1 MDYNMH
7 FLVVD
12 DMDSMRRLM
21 LRNLTQMGF
30 KNIVMASNG
39 ADALTILQS
48 QPINAVI
55 TDWNMPVMTGLELLQ
70 NIRADA
76 SLVKIPVLM
85 VTAEA
90 QRHQVELAAE
100 SGVSDFMSK
109 PFTVSLLETKLKKM
123 IEKPRPAK
131 AAGGVK
137 PFAFFDDKAKPS
149 ASSPVVPRLKIPPGD
164 KSSFAPP
171 FPPAVDRPAE
181 VVAEDFNARMSRK
194 ATLLVV
200 DDVADNLDLL
210 VELLDEEFRVKVANG
225 GQRALKIL
233 ESGKIPDLILL
244 DIMMPEMD
252 GFEVCLRIKT
262 NPATADVPIIFLT
275 AMGESVNITQGLELG
290 AVDYVTK
297 PFDPPILRARIRT
310 HLKLKRSFD
319 EIKLA
324 HQELRGQH
332 AILEDNFRL
341 REEVERIARHDLKNP
356 LGGIINFSSILLED
370 EKITDDQKEII
381 RDIEQS
387 AYSALNMVNLSLD
400 LYKMEKGTYEFN
412 PGRLNIAQ
420 LINRIVNEKQSEL
433 EARRVAVEY
442 SAAGK
447 KINKFVTFYVLGDE
461 LLCYSMFGNLFKNAM
476 EASVA
481 GKSIRIDLT
490 ARGDA
495 ATIGIINHGAV
506 AAEIRERF
514 FDKFVTA
521 GKQGGTGLGTFSA
534 RLIAETQ
541 QGKIAMTASDELN
554 STTVTVTLPCSTG

>member
-1 MDYNMH
+1 MH

-39 ADALTILQS
+39 ADALQILQS
-48 QPINAVI
+48 QPINAVV

-76 SLVKIPVLM
+76 RLAGIPVLM

-90 QRHQVELAAE
+90 QRHQVEMAAE
-100 SGVSDFMSK
+100 AGVSDFMSK

-123 IEKPRPAK
+123 IERTVPAK

-137 PFAFFDDKAKPS
+137 PFAFFDDKAKSS
-149 ASSPVVPRLKIPPGD
+149 ASSPIVHELKTSPGD

-171 FPPAVDRPAE
+171 FPPALDRPAQ
-181 VVAEDFNARMSRK
+181 VLAEDFNTRMSRK

-225 GQRALKIL
+225 GLRALKIL

-262 NPATADVPIIFLT
+262 NPATADVPVIFLT
-275 AMGESVNITQGLELG
+275 AMGESVNVTQGLQLG

-324 HQELRGQH
+324 HSQLRQQH
-332 AILEDNFRL
+332 SVLEDNFKL
-341 REEVERIARHDLKNP
+341 REEVERISRHDLKNP

-412 PGRLNIAQ
+412 PGRVDIAQ
-420 LINRIVNEKQSEL
+420 LINRIVNEKKSEL
-433 EARRVAVEY
+433 ETRKINIAY

-447 KINKFVTFYVLGDE
+447 KVNKFVAFYVLGDE

-476 EASVA
+476 EASKAQQSV
-481 GKSIRIDLT
+481 RIDLT
-490 ARGDA
+490 AGDEV
-495 ATIGIINHGAV
+495 ATISIVNHGAV
-506 AAEIRERF
+506 AARIRGRF
-514 FDKFVTA
+514 FEKFVTA

-541 QGKIAMTASDELN
+541 RGKITMTASDELD
-554 STTVTVTLPCSTG
+554 STTICVTLPCPTT